1 MNKKEFITKV
11 NEAREAAENIKY
23 VADNITYDIVDDMDI
38 SNAHTQLDDMPNYFG
53 YVKKSTVSKIINQ
66 LQVDINKHLEDIER
80 RLANIEEE
88 VDGMGWDASTVKELS
103 DDYDITEFLDN
114 LEEV

>member
-1 MNKKEFITKV
+1 MNKKEFVAKV
-11 NEAREAAENIKY
+11 TEAREAAENIEY
-23 VADNITYDIVDDMDI
+23 VADNITYDIVGDMDI

-53 YVKKSTVSKIINQ
+53 YVNKSTVSKIINQ
-66 LQVDINKHLEDIER
+66 LQKDINKHLEDIGSKV
-80 RLANIEEE
+80 ANIEEE
-88 VDGMGWDASTVKELS
+88 VDGMGYDASTVKELS